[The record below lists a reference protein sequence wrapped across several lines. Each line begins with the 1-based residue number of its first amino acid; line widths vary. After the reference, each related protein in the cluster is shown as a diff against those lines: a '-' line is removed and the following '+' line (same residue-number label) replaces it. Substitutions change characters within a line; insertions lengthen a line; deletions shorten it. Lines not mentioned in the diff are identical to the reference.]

1 MNFPEINPKILIV
14 GGAAIFSTLVFF
26 IVVFIFLY
34 QKRLHRH
41 LREKQDL
48 ENRFQQE
55 LLKTQL
61 ETQEQT
67 FSQIGEELHDNI
79 GQLLSSTRVL
89 IGITE
94 RNLEKVP
101 DTLRTAD
108 QTLAKSIQDIRMLSK
123 SLNKEWLHQFNLLHN
138 LQAEVDRINMARTIH
153 VGLQSS
159 VRSLPLNPESQV
171 MLFRIIQEAL
181 QNSLK
186 HALPTSITITISL
199 ADRIVVKITD
209 DGKGFEIAQDQ
220 PAGIGLINMRHRTKL
235 LGGEINWHS
244 PSTGG
249 TEIIITLPV
258 QNQDR

>member
-1 MNFPEINPKILIV
+1 MNFPEINPRLLIV

-41 LREKQDL
+41 LREKLDL
-48 ENRFQQE
+48 ENRYQQE

-94 RNLEKVP
+94 RNLENVP

-123 SLNKEWLHQFNLLHN
+123 SLNKEWLNQFNLLHN
-138 LQAEVDRINMARTIH
+138 LQAEVDRINLARTIQINLH
-153 VGLQSS
+153 SS
-159 VRSLPLNPESQV
+159 VKSLPLNPESQV

-186 HALPTSITITISL
+186 HANPTTISITISL
-199 ADRIVVKITD
+199 ADQITVIIRD
-209 DGKGFEIAQDQ
+209 DGRGFEYAHGQ

-235 LGGEINWHS
+235 LGGEINWSS
-244 PSTGG
+244 PPSGG
-249 TEIIITLPV
+249 TEISIYLPV

>member
-1 MNFPEINPKILIV
+1 MNFPEINPKLLIV

-41 LREKQDL
+41 LREKLDL
-48 ENRFQQE
+48 ENRYQQE
-55 LLKTQL
+55 ILKTQL

-67 FSQIGEELHDNI
+67 FNQIGEELHDNI

-94 RNLEKVP
+94 RNLETVP

-138 LQAEVDRINMARTIH
+138 LQAEVDRINLARTIQIN
-153 VGLQSS
+153 LQSP
-159 VRSLPLNPESQV
+159 VKSLPLNPESQV

-186 HALPTSITITISL
+186 HALPTTISIAIFL
-199 ADRIVVKITD
+199 TDEVVVKITD
-209 DGKGFEIAQDQ
+209 DGKGFQYPADK

-235 LGGEINWHS
+235 LGGQITWSS
-244 PSTGG
+244 PSSGG
-249 TEIIITLPV
+249 TEITITIPV
-258 QNQDR
+258 QNQDK